1 MTSAF
6 IKRLLLP
13 LFLLLV
19 GATVGV
25 FAQQRDTVRIK
36 ASDIN
41 TGVLVPGV
49 QRYLVY
55 FKHGK
60 DSSRVMYQMWT
71 REIRF
76 VPYAGKD
83 AINITQ
89 SWENNSEV
97 FHTAT
102 SFCDRKTFAPLYHE
116 IWWKTQ
122 GRRIYD
128 FVHGTAS
135 AEGKPLSE
143 ATDSAG
149 KAIWSA
155 FDIARRQY
163 VLNWH
168 LDLEVFSTLPFK
180 AGRTFLI
187 NYYDPGYTP
196 PEWVAYTVSGSA
208 VLDGYDR
215 QKIDCWLLKNNDPR
229 YEEVFWVSK
238 KTHEVLKLE
247 EQYGNTYRFKIKL
260 PFSV

>member
-1 MTSAF
+1 MQFKRTCAVAVLFFLCASAGSGF
-6 IKRLLLP
+6 ALP
-13 LFLLLV
+13 
-19 GATVGV
+19 A
-25 FAQQRDTVRIK
+25 DTVRID
-36 ASDIN
+36 ASHIN
-41 TGVLVPGV
+41 TGVLIPGTH
-49 QRYLVY
+49 RYLVY

-60 DSSRVMYQMWT
+60 DSSRVLYQMWT
-71 REIRF
+71 REIKF

-83 AINITQ
+83 AVSIVQ

-102 SFCDRKTFAPLYHE
+102 SYCDRKTFAPLYHE
-116 IWWKTQ
+116 IWWKTR
-122 GRRIYD
+122 GTGIYD

-135 AEGKPLSE
+135 AEGKPLPG

-149 KAIWSA
+149 KAKWSA
-155 FDIARRQY
+155 FDIARKQY

-180 AGRTFLI
+180 DGRTFLI

-196 PEWVAYTVSGSA
+196 PEWVAYTVSGTA
-208 VLDGYDR
+208 MLDGYDH

-229 YEEVFWVSK
+229 YEETFWISK
-238 KTHEVLKLE
+238 KSREVLKLE
-247 EQYGNTYRFKIKL
+247 EHYGNTYRYKIKL